1 VAIHF
6 HATGSAWRRVT
17 PSTRTSKTAPIA
29 VPTVTLDGEADRN
42 FPATDGTHRR
52 HSSSV
57 AALTG
62 ACRMPA
68 TTSRKK
74 LLESSRK
81 RSLS

>member
-6 HATGSAWRRVT
+6 HCHRLGLAPGDPQYEDIENSPDRR
-17 PSTRTSKTAPIA
+17 S
-29 VPTVTLDGEADRN
+29 TVTLDGEADRN

-68 TTSRKK
+68 ITSRKK